1 MTKWLGWATIVTLA
15 LLGLVVLAGQEPAKV
30 QSGVYLCSAVES
42 PSLLQVEGVGTV
54 RLIGVQVTEGTPEA
68 SKALDLV
75 KKLVEGKLVRIDVC
89 PVLPKDE
96 QGNVRAEVFYAEKG
110 QWLSLNRRL
119 IREGLAKLVAE
130 PNCHIDFTA
139 WQPSKPKAKVKP
151 PKVTKALPAQQER
164 RVAAAPPSLK
174 AVPQVKREAPKP
186 QPVLTRRSVED
197 IALRTMAVPI
207 AFRDSLLAAEQRV
220 VQTSANLNAWREVR
234 WRIDTLQRA
243 LLPAAAKVQLT
254 PWRFSQ
260 LVLRGQPSPLVAGEL
275 NPVFAS
281 VGGEPFPQRI
291 IRLGL
296 TNRKETLAELLNWFP
311 DIRQQLLQRLR
322 TLGAQLVGG
331 TAVATA
337 VGAGP
342 TAGGPGAPMGGPPMG
357 GGPMMGGPGM
367 MGGPMMGG
375 PGGMGAHGGPT
386 GGGPPTGGPA
396 LIGPEAAE
404 MAMGMPGGPGGP
416 MGGPPMGMM
425 PGAGMGMAGAGVGGA
440 APAAAGAVSN
450 FYRYLELAR
459 TGMIDPE
466 FAAICVLALEA
477 YKEQVDEQIR
487 LATAEYQRAREE
499 WAELKEIIVR
509 ELKKLAATPLRR

>member
-1 MTKWLGWATIVTLA
+1 MTKWFGWATIVTLA

-68 SKALDLV
+68 SKALDLE

-151 PKVTKALPAQQER
+151 PKVTKAPPAQQER

-331 TAVATA
+331 TAVATT

-342 TAGGPGAPMGGPPMG
+342 MAGGPGAPMGGPPMG

-367 MGGPMMGG
+367 MGGPV
-375 PGGMGAHGGPT
+375 GMGAPGGPI
-386 GGGPPTGGPA
+386 GGPPTGGPA

>member
-1 MTKWLGWATIVTLA
+1 MARWLSWTTFCLLA

-30 QSGVYLCSAVES
+30 QSGVYLCSSVES
-42 PSLLQVEGVGTV
+42 PTLMQVEGVGSV
-54 RLIGVQVTEGTPEA
+54 RLIGVQVTEGTPQA
-68 SKALDLV
+68 TKALELV

-89 PVLPKDE
+89 PVQPKDE

-110 QWLSLNRRL
+110 QWVSLNRRL

-130 PNCHIDFTA
+130 PNCHIDFTK
-139 WQPSKPKAKVKP
+139 WQPVKP
-151 PKVTKALPAQQER
+151 AVKKAPPAQREK
-164 RVAAAPPSLK
+164 RVAAAPPSLR
-174 AVPQVKREAPKP
+174 AVPRVPREAPKP
-186 QPVLTRRSVED
+186 QPVVTRKSVED
-197 IALRTMAVPI
+197 LALRTMAVPI
-207 AFRDSLLAAEQRV
+207 AFRDPLLAAEQRV
-220 VQTSANLNAWREVR
+220 VQTSANLNAWREIR

-243 LLPAAAKVQLT
+243 LIPVAARARLT

-275 NPVFAS
+275 NQVFAS

-331 TAVATA
+331 ATVATT

-342 TAGGPGAPMGGPPMG
+342 MAGGPPM
-357 GGPMMGGPGM
+357 GGPMMGGPM
-367 MGGPMMGG
+367 MGGPMMRGPMMGG
-375 PGGMGAHGGPT
+375 PGGMGEHGGPT
-386 GGGPPTGGPA
+386 GGPPMGGPA

-404 MAMGMPGGPGGP
+404 MPMGMGPMPAGPAGP
-416 MGGPPMGMM
+416 MGGPAAPMGG
-425 PGAGMGMAGAGVGGA
+425 PGAGVGGA

-450 FYRYLELAR
+450 FYRYMELAR

-487 LATAEYQRAREE
+487 LAAAEYQRAREE

>member
-1 MTKWLGWATIVTLA
+1 MAKWFGWATIVALA

-68 SKALDLV
+68 SKALELV

-89 PVLPKDE
+89 SVQPKDQ

-110 QWLSLNRRL
+110 QWSSLNRRL
-119 IREGLAKLVAE
+119 IHEGLAKLVAE
-130 PNCHIDFTA
+130 PNCRINFAA
-139 WQPSKPKAKVKP
+139 WQPPKPKAAPSKMTKP
-151 PKVTKALPAQQER
+151 TPAQGERKVTGI
-164 RVAAAPPSLK
+164 PPSLK
-174 AVPQVKREAPKP
+174 AVPQVKREAPKL
-186 QPVLTRRSVED
+186 QPVITRKSVED
-197 IALRTMAVPI
+197 VALRTMAVPI

-220 VQTSANLNAWREVR
+220 IQTSANLNAWREVR
-234 WRIDTLQRA
+234 WRIDTLQRT

-331 TAVATA
+331 TAVATT
-337 VGAGP
+337 VSAGP
-342 TAGGPGAPMGGPPMG
+342 ML
-357 GGPMMGGPGM
+357 GGPGM
-367 MGGPMMGG
+367 MGGP
-375 PGGMGAHGGPT
+375 GGMGVHGGPI
-386 GGGPPTGGPA
+386 GGLPMGGHA
-396 LIGPEAAE
+396 LIGPEAGEEE
-404 MAMGMPGGPGGP
+404 MGPMPGGLT
-416 MGGPPMGMM
+416 GGPPMGMGMM
-425 PGAGMGMAGAGVGGA
+425 PGMGMAGAGVAGA

-509 ELKKLAATPLRR
+509 ELKKLAATPLKR

>member
-151 PKVTKALPAQQER
+151 PKVTKAPPAQQER

-311 DIRQQLLQRLR
+311 DIRQQLAAKVANLR
-322 TLGAQLVGG
+322 RS
-331 TAVATA
+331 
-337 VGAGP
+337 
-342 TAGGPGAPMGGPPMG
+342 
-357 GGPMMGGPGM
+357 
-367 MGGPMMGG
+367 
-375 PGGMGAHGGPT
+375 
-386 GGGPPTGGPA
+386 
-396 LIGPEAAE
+396 
-404 MAMGMPGGPGGP
+404 
-416 MGGPPMGMM
+416 
-425 PGAGMGMAGAGVGGA
+425 
-440 APAAAGAVSN
+440 VSWWHSSCN
-450 FYRYLELAR
+450 GSWCWTDSRRTRRTDGRSANGRRTDDGR
-459 TGMIDPE
+459 TGNDGWT
-466 FAAICVLALEA
+466 
-477 YKEQVDEQIR
+477 DDGW
-487 LATAEYQRAREE
+487 T
-499 WAELKEIIVR
+499 
-509 ELKKLAATPLRR
+509 RRHGCSWRSNWWWSADGRTRFDRT

>member
-1 MTKWLGWATIVTLA
+1 MKKWLGWTGVVVLA

-42 PSLLQVEGVGTV
+42 PSLLQVEGVGSV
-54 RLIGVQVTEGTPEA
+54 RLIGIQAIEGTPEA
-68 SKALDLV
+68 TKALDLV
-75 KKLVEGKLVRIDVC
+75 KRLVEGKLVRIDVC
-89 PVLPKDE
+89 SVRPKDE

-110 QWLSLNRRL
+110 QWFSLNRRL

-130 PNCHIDFTA
+130 PDCHINFAT
-139 WQPSKPKAKVKP
+139 WQPSKPGVAP
-151 PKVTKALPAQQER
+151 PKVTKLTPSQREKK
-164 RVAAAPPSLK
+164 VAAVPPSLR
-174 AVPQVKREAPKP
+174 AVPRVKREAPKP

-220 VQTSANLNAWREVR
+220 IQTSANLNAWREVR

-243 LLPAAAKVQLT
+243 LLPVAAKARLT

-281 VGGEPFPQRI
+281 IGGEPFPQRI

-311 DIRQQLLQRLR
+311 DIRQQLLQSLR

-331 TAVATA
+331 TAVATT

-342 TAGGPGAPMGGPPMG
+342 MMGGPGAPMGGPPMG
-357 GGPMMGGPGM
+357 GPPMGGPP
-367 MGGPMMGG
+367 MGGGPIMGG

-386 GGGPPTGGPA
+386 GG
-396 LIGPEAAE
+396 
-404 MAMGMPGGPGGP
+404 
-416 MGGPPMGMM
+416 PPMGMM
-425 PGAGMGMAGAGVGGA
+425 AGPGMGMAGAGGA

-487 LATAEYQRAREE
+487 LATAEYRRAREE

>member
-1 MTKWLGWATIVTLA
+1 MTKWLGWATIVALA

-30 QSGVYLCSAVES
+30 QSGVYLCSGVES

-54 RLIGVQVTEGTPEA
+54 RLIGVQVAEGTPEA

-89 PVLPKDE
+89 PVRPKDE

-130 PNCHIDFTA
+130 PDCHIDFTT
-139 WQPSKPKAKVKP
+139 WQPSKPKAVP
-151 PKVTKALPAQQER
+151 PKVTKPAPVQRER
-164 RVAAAPPSLK
+164 KVAAVPPSLK
-174 AVPQVKREAPKP
+174 AVPRVKREAPRP
-186 QPVLTRRSVED
+186 TPVLTRRSVED

-243 LLPAAAKVQLT
+243 LLPVAAKARLT

-281 VGGEPFPQRI
+281 IGGEPFPQRI

-296 TNRKETLAELLNWFP
+296 TNRRETLAELLNWFP

-331 TAVATA
+331 TAVATT

-342 TAGGPGAPMGGPPMG
+342 TAGGPGAPMGGPPPVI
-357 GGPMMGGPGM
+357 GGPEMPTEPPGFAAA
-367 MGGPMMGG
+367 
-375 PGGMGAHGGPT
+375 AHGGPI
-386 GGGPPTGGPA
+386 GAPPAGVP
-396 LIGPEAAE
+396 
-404 MAMGMPGGPGGP
+404 GMP
-416 MGGPPMGMM
+416 
-425 PGAGMGMAGAGVGGA
+425 GMAGAGVGGA

>member
-1 MTKWLGWATIVTLA
+1 MARWIGWTTICLLA
-15 LLGLVVLAGQEPAKV
+15 FWGLVVLVGQEPAKV
-30 QSGVYLCSAVES
+30 QSGVYLCSSAES
-42 PSLLQVEGVGTV
+42 PALLQVEGVGSV
-54 RLIGVQVTEGTPEA
+54 RLIGVQVTEGTPQA
-68 SKALDLV
+68 TKALDMV

-89 PVLPKDE
+89 PNQPKDE

-110 QWLSLNRRL
+110 QWVSLNRRL

-130 PNCHIDFTA
+130 PNCHIDFA
-139 WQPSKPKAKVKP
+139 KWQPVKP
-151 PKVTKALPAQQER
+151 TVTKAPIVQKEKELAT
-164 RVAAAPPSLK
+164 APPSLR
-174 AVPQVKREAPKP
+174 AVPRVRREAPKP
-186 QPVLTRRSVED
+186 QPVMTRKSIED
-197 IALRTMAVPI
+197 LALRTMAVPI

-220 VQTSANLNAWREVR
+220 IQTSANLNAWREIR
-234 WRIDTLQRA
+234 WRVDTLQRA
-243 LLPAAAKVQLT
+243 LLPVAARAQLT
-254 PWRFSQ
+254 TWRFSQ

-275 NPVFAS
+275 NQVFAS

-296 TNRKETLAELLNWFP
+296 KDRKETLAELLNWFP

-322 TLGAQLVGG
+322 SLGAQLVGG
-331 TAVATA
+331 TVAATT

-342 TAGGPGAPMGGPPMG
+342 MMGGPGAPIGGPPMF

-367 MGGPMMGG
+367 MGGHGPAGAPTMGG
-375 PGGMGAHGGPT
+375 PGGPPPVFGEAAGIEMAAPGFGAHGGAI
-386 GGGPPTGGPA
+386 GAPP
-396 LIGPEAAE
+396 
-404 MAMGMPGGPGGP
+404 GMPGAPA
-416 MGGPPMGMM
+416 MM
-425 PGAGMGMAGAGVGGA
+425 GAGAAPTGA

-450 FYRYLELAR
+450 FYRYMELAR

-477 YKEQVDEQIR
+477 YREQVDEQIR

-509 ELKKLAATPLRR
+509 ELKKLATTPLRR

>member
-1 MTKWLGWATIVTLA
+1 MARWLSWTTVCLLA

-30 QSGVYLCSAVES
+30 QSGVYLCSSVES
-42 PSLLQVEGVGTV
+42 PTLLQVEGVGSV
-54 RLIGVQVTEGTPEA
+54 RLIGVQVAEGSPQAT
-68 SKALDLV
+68 KALELV

-89 PVLPKDE
+89 PVQPKDE

-110 QWLSLNRRL
+110 QWVSLNRRL
-119 IREGLAKLVAE
+119 LREGLAKLVAE
-130 PNCHIDFTA
+130 PNCHINFTK
-139 WQPSKPKAKVKP
+139 WQPAKRT
-151 PKVTKALPAQQER
+151 VTKTPPARKER
-164 RVAAAPPSLK
+164 RVASTPPSLR
-174 AVPQVKREAPKP
+174 AVPRVRRSAPKP
-186 QPVLTRRSVED
+186 QPVMTKRSIED
-197 IALRTMAVPI
+197 LALRTMAVPI

-243 LLPAAAKVQLT
+243 LLPVAARARLT

-260 LVLRGQPSPLVAGEL
+260 LVLRGQPSPLVASEL
-275 NPVFAS
+275 NQVFAS

-296 TNRKETLAELLNWFP
+296 KNRRETLAELLNWFP

-322 TLGAQLVGG
+322 NLGAQLVGG
-331 TAVATA
+331 TTVATT

-342 TAGGPGAPMGGPPMG
+342 TTGGPGMSMGGPPM
-357 GGPMMGGPGM
+357 
-367 MGGPMMGG
+367 
-375 PGGMGAHGGPT
+375 
-386 GGGPPTGGPA
+386 
-396 LIGPEAAE
+396 
-404 MAMGMPGGPGGP
+404 MGMPGAAMGAHRGPMGGHGGPMLSAPAGPGGP
-416 MGGPPMGMM
+416 PPVFGEASGEMAPPGFVAGGPAGALPGMPGAPAM
-425 PGAGMGMAGAGVGGA
+425 MGAGMGAVPGGA
-440 APAAAGAVSN
+440 APATAGAVSN
-450 FYRYLELAR
+450 FYRYMELAR

-477 YKEQVDEQIR
+477 YREQVDEQIR
-487 LATAEYQRAREE
+487 LAAAEYQRAREE

>member
-1 MTKWLGWATIVTLA
+1 MKKWLGWTGVVVLA

-42 PSLLQVEGVGTV
+42 PSLLQVEGVGSV
-54 RLIGVQVTEGTPEA
+54 RLIGIQAIEGTPEA
-68 SKALDLV
+68 TKALDLV
-75 KKLVEGKLVRIDVC
+75 KRLVEGKLVRIDVC
-89 PVLPKDE
+89 SVRPKDE

-110 QWLSLNRRL
+110 QWFSLNRRL

-130 PNCHIDFTA
+130 PDCHINFAT
-139 WQPSKPKAKVKP
+139 WQPSKPGVAP
-151 PKVTKALPAQQER
+151 PKVTKLTPSQREKK
-164 RVAAAPPSLK
+164 VAAVPPSLR
-174 AVPQVKREAPKP
+174 AVPRVKREAPKP

-220 VQTSANLNAWREVR
+220 IQTSANLNAWREVR

-243 LLPAAAKVQLT
+243 LLPVAAKARLT

-281 VGGEPFPQRI
+281 IGGEPFPQRI

-311 DIRQQLLQRLR
+311 DIRQQLLQSLR

-331 TAVATA
+331 TAVATT

-342 TAGGPGAPMGGPPMG
+342 MMGGPGAPMGGPPMG
-357 GGPMMGGPGM
+357 GPPMGGPP
-367 MGGPMMGG
+367 MGGGPIMGG

-386 GGGPPTGGPA
+386 GGPPMGGPA

-404 MAMGMPGGPGGP
+404 MAIGPMPGGPGGL

-425 PGAGMGMAGAGVGGA
+425 AGPGMGMAGAGGA

-487 LATAEYQRAREE
+487 LATAEYRRAREE

>member
-1 MTKWLGWATIVTLA
+1 MAKWFGWATVVALA

-42 PSLLQVEGVGTV
+42 PSLLQVEGVGSV
-54 RLIGVQVTEGTPEA
+54 RLIGVQLTEGTPEA
-68 SKALDLV
+68 TKASELV
-75 KKLVEGKLVRIDVC
+75 RKLVEGKLVRIDVC
-89 PVLPKDE
+89 SVRPKDE

-110 QWLSLNRRL
+110 QWFSLNRRL

-130 PNCHIDFTA
+130 PDCHIDFTT
-139 WQPSKPKAKVKP
+139 WQPSKPKTAP
-151 PKVTKALPAQQER
+151 PKVTKPTPAQRER
-164 RVAAAPPSLK
+164 KVAAVPPSLK

-186 QPVLTRRSVED
+186 QPVITRRSVED

-207 AFRDSLLAAEQRV
+207 GFRDSLLAAEQRV
-220 VQTSANLNAWREVR
+220 IQTSANLNAWREVR

-243 LLPAAAKVQLT
+243 LLPVAAKAQLT

-275 NPVFAS
+275 NQVFAP

-296 TNRKETLAELLNWFP
+296 TQRKETLAELLNWFP

-331 TAVATA
+331 TAVATT

-342 TAGGPGAPMGGPPMG
+342 MMGGPGAPMGGPPIGGPPIG
-357 GGPMMGGPGM
+357 GGPM

-386 GGGPPTGGPA
+386 GGPSMAGPA

-404 MAMGMPGGPGGP
+404 MAGAMPGGPVGP
-416 MGGPPMGMM
+416 MGGPPMGMGAM
-425 PGAGMGMAGAGVGGA
+425 PGMGMAGAGVGGA

-477 YKEQVDEQIR
+477 YREQVDEQVR

>member
-1 MTKWLGWATIVTLA
+1 MTKLSGWATIVTLA

-30 QSGVYLCSAVES
+30 QSGIYLCSAVES

-54 RLIGVQVTEGTPEA
+54 RLIGVQVAEGTPEA

-89 PVLPKDE
+89 PVRPKDK

-139 WQPSKPKAKVKP
+139 WQPSKPKATL
-151 PKVTKALPAQQER
+151 PKVTKPAPVQRER
-164 RVAAAPPSLK
+164 KVAAVPPSLK
-174 AVPQVKREAPKP
+174 AVPRVKREAPRP
-186 QPVLTRRSVED
+186 TPVLTRRSVED
-197 IALRTMAVPI
+197 IAWRAISIPI
-207 AFRDSLLAAEQRV
+207 AFRDAMYAAELRV
-220 VQTSANLNAWREVR
+220 FTAAGNLNAWREVR

-243 LLPAAAKVQLT
+243 LLPIVAKVRLT
-254 PWRFSQ
+254 PRVAR
-260 LVLRGQPSPLVAGEL
+260 VLSGF
-275 NPVFAS
+275 PVTEPG

-296 TNRKETLAELLNWFP
+296 TDRKETLAEVLNWFP

-322 TLGAQLVGG
+322 IMGAIMVGG
-331 TAVATA
+331 PLPTT

-342 TAGGPGAPMGGPPMG
+342 MAGGPGAPMGGPP
-357 GGPMMGGPGM
+357 
-367 MGGPMMGG
+367 
-375 PGGMGAHGGPT
+375 T
-386 GGGPPTGGPA
+386 
-396 LIGPEAAE
+396 
-404 MAMGMPGGPGGP
+404 
-416 MGGPPMGMM
+416 GMM

-440 APAAAGAVSN
+440 AFVAVVPGAFYAFLEQTKRIKTLERALGAREYEESPYIAAVQ
-450 FYRYLELAR
+450 Y
-459 TGMIDPE
+459 
-466 FAAICVLALEA
+466 LALEA
-477 YKEQVDEQIR
+477 YKEYVDEQIR

-499 WAELKEIIVR
+499 WAELMEIVTR
-509 ELKKLAATPLRR
+509 ELKKLVTTPLRR

>member
-1 MTKWLGWATIVTLA
+1 MTKWFGWATIVALA

-42 PSLLQVEGVGTV
+42 PSLIEVEGVGTV

-89 PVLPKDE
+89 PVRPKDE

-110 QWLSLNRRL
+110 QWFSLNRRL

-130 PNCHIDFTA
+130 PNCHINFAT
-139 WQPSKPKAKVKP
+139 WQPPKPKAAP
-151 PKVTKALPAQQER
+151 SKVTKPTPAQREKK
-164 RVAAAPPSLK
+164 VAAVPPSLK

-186 QPVLTRRSVED
+186 QPVITHKSVED

-207 AFRDSLLAAEQRV
+207 GFRDSLLAAEQRV
-220 VQTSANLNAWREVR
+220 IQTSANLNAWREIR
-234 WRIDTLQRA
+234 WRIDTLQRT

-281 VGGEPFPQRI
+281 IGGEPFPQRI

-331 TAVATA
+331 TAVATT

-357 GGPMMGGPGM
+357 
-367 MGGPMMGG
+367 GGPMMGG

-425 PGAGMGMAGAGVGGA
+425 PGAGMGMAGVGVGGA

-466 FAAICVLALEA
+466 FAAICVIALEA

-509 ELKKLAATPLRR
+509 ELKKLATTPLRK

>member
-1 MTKWLGWATIVTLA
+1 MTKLFGWATIVALA

-130 PNCHIDFTA
+130 LNCHIDFTT
-139 WQPSKPKAKVKP
+139 WQPSKPKAVP
-151 PKVTKALPAQQER
+151 PKVTKPAPVQRER
-164 RVAAAPPSLK
+164 KVAAVPPSLK
-174 AVPQVKREAPKP
+174 AVPRVKREAPRP
-186 QPVLTRRSVED
+186 TPVLTRRSVED

-342 TAGGPGAPMGGPPMG
+342 MAGAPGAPMGGPPMG

-404 MAMGMPGGPGGP
+404 MAMGMPGGPGGL

>member
-15 LLGLVVLAGQEPAKV
+15 LLGLIVLAGQEPAKV
-30 QSGVYLCSAVES
+30 QSGVYLCSGVES

-54 RLIGVQVTEGTPEA
+54 RLIGVQVAEGTPEA

-89 PVLPKDE
+89 PVRPKDE

-130 PNCHIDFTA
+130 PDCHIDFTT
-139 WQPSKPKAKVKP
+139 WQPSKPKAVP
-151 PKVTKALPAQQER
+151 PKVTKPAPAQRER
-164 RVAAAPPSLK
+164 KIAAAPPSLK
-174 AVPQVKREAPKP
+174 AVPRVKREAPRP
-186 QPVLTRRSVED
+186 TPVLTRRSVED

-243 LLPAAAKVQLT
+243 LLPVAAKARLT

-281 VGGEPFPQRI
+281 IGGEPFPQRI

-296 TNRKETLAELLNWFP
+296 TNRRETLAELLNWFP

-357 GGPMMGGPGM
+357 GPMMGGPGM
-367 MGGPMMGG
+367 MGGHGMMGG
-375 PGGMGAHGGPT
+375 RGGPMGAPV
-386 GGGPPTGGPA
+386 
-396 LIGPEAAE
+396 
-404 MAMGMPGGPGGP
+404 GGPGGP
-416 MGGPPMGMM
+416 PPVIGRPEMPTEPPGFAAAAHGGPIGAPPAGVPGM
-425 PGAGMGMAGAGVGGA
+425 PGMAGVGVGGA